1 MAAFNVLINKGEKQ
15 KVHSV
20 WMEIK
25 GNDEEIAEAQRD
37 KVREEKGVGK
47 EIYDDLFKFI
57 QTLMNLYSI
66 YSTFQFFVQ
75 FEGSQVLL

>member
-1 MAAFNVLINKGEKQ
+1 
-15 KVHSV
+15 
-20 WMEIK
+20 MEIK
-25 GNDEEIAEAQRD
+25 GKDEEIAEAQRD
-37 KVREEKGVGK
+37 KVREEKRVGK

-75 FEGSQVLL
+75 FEGIQVVL